1 MKLSDSE
8 WTVMNVVWE
17 SSSVS
22 ARDVLE
28 CVGAETD
35 WAYTTVKTILDRLVE
50 KGALRV
56 HKRANTSFYEPLIT
70 RMRAQRFA
78 LHSLLDKAFDGAFG
92 SLLQHLVAEER
103 LSKKDRTILAAML
116 DELDRGHGG
125 KP

>member
-1 MKLSDSE
+1 MKLSNSE
-8 WTVMNVVWE
+8 WTVMNIVWE

-28 CVGAETD
+28 RVGTETG

-56 HKRANTSFYEPLIT
+56 RKRANTSLYEPLIT
-70 RMRAQRFA
+70 RRKARRFA

-92 SLLQHLVAEER
+92 SLLQHLVAEEK

-116 DELDRGHGG
+116 DELDRNQGG